1 MWVYTAVTTPT
12 YSRVLNSYKY
22 RCIVTNKGIGGNYY
36 FEICKV
42 EKGNLGGIC
51 LFIE

>member
-1 MWVYTAVTTPT
+1 MWVTTPT
-12 YSRVLNSYKY
+12 YSRVLN

-51 LFIE
+51 LFIR